1 MRRTQWIL
9 PLGLVLA
16 LGIGPESRAGRAS
29 GAATTVDSPQP
40 ATRSS
45 GADSLRGLPLR
56 FEPNRGQMDE
66 RVRFLARGQGYGLYL
81 TTEGATLALY
91 RSVPGSH
98 PAKPGVHGRH
108 DEAQREQAVVSMHLV
123 GGRRD
128 VEPVGSE
135 VQPGQSHY
143 FVGNDPA
150 RWRTDIEGYGRVQY
164 SGMLPGVDVVYYGS
178 GQRRLEY
185 DLVLAPGVDAKSVEV
200 AFDGAE
206 SVTIDGEGAAV
217 LELPAGGEIVQPAP
231 VAYQVGADGTRH
243 RVDVRY
249 EGRGAA
255 LGFSV
260 GPYDRERPL
269 VVDPTLAYSTFLG
282 GAAAD
287 QANGIAIDSAD
298 EIYVT
303 GYTQS
308 SNFPTAVPLQP
319 NLVGLTEFFVTKL
332 SADGST
338 LIYSTYVGGSAQD
351 IAQGIAVDGAG
362 EAFVTGFTG
371 SSDFP
376 TTAFPIQARFAGS
389 EDAFV
394 TKLSAAGDHLVYSTY
409 LGGRSLDQANSIA
422 LDSAGEAFVTGITA
436 STNFPIAS
444 PFQAANAFGDDVFVA
459 KLSADGTAL
468 VYSTYLGGN
477 AADQGYSI
485 AVDGAGDAFVAGY
498 TTSTNFPTASPFQA
512 ANAGGYDGFVTELNP
527 AGSALTY
534 STYLGGSS
542 DDVAQAIALDSAG
555 EAFVTG
561 YTPSADFPTASPLL
575 PHAGANDAF
584 VVKFSAAGSPLLYS
598 TYLGGSADDIAQSIA
613 VDSAGEAFVA
623 GYTASTN
630 FPTASPVQSANAGAN
645 DAFITRINSAGSAL
659 VYSTYLGGSSSDSA
673 QSIVLDRFAEA
684 FVAGGTE
691 SPDFP
696 TVAPIQAANGGGVS
710 DAFVARIYVVPLV
723 GLPAFGGRQALLL
736 ATVLLM
742 LGILRARSTRGRSP
756 A

>member
-1 MRRTQWIL
+1 
-9 PLGLVLA
+9 
-16 LGIGPESRAGRAS
+16 
-29 GAATTVDSPQP
+29 
-40 ATRSS
+40 
-45 GADSLRGLPLR
+45 
-56 FEPNRGQMDE
+56 MDE

-81 TTEGATLALY
+81 TTEGGTLALY

-98 PAKPGVHGRH
+98 APKPGVHGLQ
-108 DEAQREQAVVSMHLV
+108 DDAQREQAVVSMHLV

-143 FVGNDPA
+143 LVGNDPA

-164 SGMLPGVDVVYYGS
+164 SGVLPGVDVVYYGS

-217 LELPAGGEIVQPAP
+217 LELPAGGELVQPAP
-231 VAYQVGADGTRH
+231 VAYQVAADGTRH
-243 RVDVRY
+243 RVDARY
-249 EGRGAA
+249 EWRGAA
-255 LGFSV
+255 LGFSI

-269 VVDPTLAYSTFLG
+269 VVDPTLQYSTFLG
-282 GAAAD
+282 GSAAD
-287 QANGIAIDSAD
+287 QANAIAIDTAD
-298 EIYVT
+298 CIYVT

-308 SNFPTAVPLQP
+308 SDFPTAGPLQP
-319 NLVGLTEFFVTKL
+319 LVGLTELFVTKL
-332 SADGST
+332 SANGST
-338 LIYSTYVGGSAQD
+338 LIYSTFLGGSAQD
-351 IAQGIAVDGAG
+351 IGQGIAVDSAG
-362 EAFVTGFTG
+362 EVFVTGFTG

-376 TTAFPIQARFAGS
+376 TTAFPIQAKFAGN

-394 TKLSAAGDHLVYSTY
+394 AKLNAAGSHLVYSTY

-422 LDSAGEAFVTGITA
+422 IDSAGEAFVTGITA
-436 STNFPIAS
+436 STNFPTAS
-444 PFQAANAFGDDVFVA
+444 PFQAANAFGDDAFVA

-468 VYSTYLGGN
+468 VYSTYLGGS

-512 ANAGGYDGFVTELNP
+512 ANGGGYDGFVTELNP

-542 DDVAQAIALDSAG
+542 SDVAQSIAFDSAG

-561 YTPSADFPTASPLL
+561 YTTSTDFPTASPLL
-575 PHAGANDAF
+575 AYAGANDAF
-584 VVKFSAAGSPLLYS
+584 VVKFSAAGSPLIYS
-598 TYLGGSADDIAQSIA
+598 TYLGGSSDDIAQSIA

-630 FPTASPVQSANAGAN
+630 FPTASPVQSANAGSN
-645 DAFITRINSAGSAL
+645 DAFVTKINSAGSAL

-673 QSIVLDRFAEA
+673 NGVVLDRFAQA
-684 FVAGGTE
+684 FVAGGTG

-696 TVAPIQAANGGGVS
+696 TVAPIQAANGGGFS
-710 DAFVARIYVVPLV
+710 DAFVARIIVPLV
-723 GLPAFGGRQALLL
+723 GLPALGGRQALWL
-736 ATVLLM
+736 AALLLM
-742 LGILRARSTRGRSP
+742 LGVLRARSTRDRSP
-756 A
+756 ATRVHR